1 MTFGSVVPIP
11 EEANALQ
18 SFMHNNEARHIPRTL
33 IESHTGFV
41 ESILNTFDKTLDS

>member
-33 IESHTGFV
+33 IESHTGAFV
-41 ESILNTFDKTLDS
+41 EKHLEHL